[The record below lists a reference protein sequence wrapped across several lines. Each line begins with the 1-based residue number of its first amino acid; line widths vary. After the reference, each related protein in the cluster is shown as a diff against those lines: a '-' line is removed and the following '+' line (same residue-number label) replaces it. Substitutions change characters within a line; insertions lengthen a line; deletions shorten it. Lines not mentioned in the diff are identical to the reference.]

1 MRSAMRYVNVG
12 SCGNRSLSVDLVGS
26 GSLGLRGRGIDSLF
40 AEYYYGL

>member
-40 AEYYYGL
+40 GCYYVV